1 MYNVFF
7 VFLFIG
13 GVVGVVLWIIG
24 MIGKGLVAL
33 IFDDEY

>member
-13 GVVGVVLWIIG
+13 GVVGVVLRIIG
-24 MIGKGLVAL
+24 TIGKGLVAL